1 MTFDKW
7 IWVAVVTVMVGA
19 FGTYRWAE
27 HQEVEHHELA
37 DKVSGLKSTTA
48 DVDHPS
54 QPSKVAS
61 SAVSHDNEENTVQ
74 TKALTD
80 SQKQAAEVQAKLAD
94 ATRRAL
100 REAVLKT
107 RQQQDSASADAPSA
121 DAADSVNSQPPAV
134 EMSFEQYRVW
144 AKMSGA
150 LAKRDYRK
158 VESMIDDM
166 NGVFEQQMI
175 DAILDTAVQDYAD
188 YLSKIRQERCDG
200 YNAESVWRKTVF
212 MSFAL
217 ARMNRA
223 TADLENQAQYARQ
236 LCGYAS

>member
-7 IWVAVVTVMVGA
+7 IWVAVVTVMLGA
-19 FGTYRWAE
+19 FGTYRWTEHKDAE
-27 HQEVEHHELA
+27 DQELA
-37 DKVSGLKSTTA
+37 TKAAVSKSTTN
-48 DVDHPS
+48 DIDHYPS
-54 QPSKVAS
+54 QSSKLARLAES
-61 SAVSHDNEENTVQ
+61 YGSDENKAP
-74 TKALTD
+74 TKQLTD

-94 ATRRAL
+94 ATRIAF
-100 REAVLKT
+100 REAVIKA
-107 RQQQDSASADAPSA
+107 RQQQAGDSADAPSA
-121 DAADSVNSQPPAV
+121 EAANSQPPAV

-166 NGVFEQQMI
+166 NGVLEQQMI

-188 YLSKIRQERCDG
+188 YLSKIRQDRCDG

-223 TADLENQAQYARQ
+223 SAELENQAQYARQ